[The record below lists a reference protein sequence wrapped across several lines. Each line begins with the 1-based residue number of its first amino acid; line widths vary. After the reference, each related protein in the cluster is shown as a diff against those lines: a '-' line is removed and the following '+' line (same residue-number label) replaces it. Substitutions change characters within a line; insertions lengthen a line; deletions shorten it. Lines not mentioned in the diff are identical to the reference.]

1 MEENPNIAD
10 VKDMVK
16 HITDVAEKHVY
27 HAMIGSEEEY
37 LQVYG
42 LTYHEE
48 EHFNYINQLLH
59 SRTTQVLDRI
69 AESKVELKSTIPPPP
84 PPPPQVPSQ
93 IIQEVEEVLRNID
106 LPVSLYKRQ
115 DNYWYH
121 DNPRTIQVK

>member
-1 MEENPNIAD
+1 MTEEPEVKMEKERGRVAEIFHKLMEENPNIAD
-10 VKDMVK
+10 VKGMVK

-69 AESKVELKSTIPPPP
+69 AESKVDLKSTIPPPP
-84 PPPPQVPSQ
+84 PPPP
-93 IIQEVEEVLRNID
+93 
-106 LPVSLYKRQ
+106 
-115 DNYWYH
+115 
-121 DNPRTIQVK
+121 